1 MKVWHER
8 SSSSAQVWADILVRA
23 LAGVALVAVSWTVIA
38 FSLVCIG
45 LPFASSIGGAASR
58 AVVLRRA
65 IWWGL
70 LAATIEVC
78 ALSIFLQL
86 NSAKAAVI
94 LILSTCMLGI
104 PGWRM
109 FVRSKPSSFRI
120 TSNKMILIG
129 ALGFA
134 QLFLALAA
142 LGPVTGYDSGL
153 YHLGAI
159 KYASDFSA
167 LPGLA
172 NLYGPLGYGTAEF
185 PLAAILGNGPWGVEG
200 FRLLN
205 GLIMGLVALDL
216 SLRLIS
222 RRSTPGLYIML
233 AGVITAWIPMVAL
246 SDFWVTSPSQD
257 SAVFALVIVSLAYL
271 GDACFGSGQIANSAV
286 AIALGVST
294 FLIRTTTVIFLIS
307 LVVVVCVITYRRRAR
322 LRPRT
327 IYGAGAL
334 VLVISLSAA
343 AVMAGRDYILSGWLF
358 YPLSILPFGVPWR
371 AADPESLRMATLG
384 FARDPDRTWESISGW
399 EWAGAWLSRLPRE
412 WAFWEFVA
420 LCCVLLIVILIAV
433 ALKFHPRSLKWV
445 FLTMVPSAVTVI
457 VWWTTSPPAFRFIWG
472 PLFSLAAIP
481 VGAGLWRL
489 SRWDVLDGKFAGLT
503 LFCCAVPIMVVTL
516 FSAVA
521 RFDRGSLT
529 EHRSWVLGVSIP
541 YAVAPVPLPPVQREI
556 LSSGLEISSPIETD
570 QCWGQYPM
578 CTPQTVPTLR
588 LLGDSLSGG
597 FLG

>member
-1 MKVWHER
+1 MVWLAR
-8 SSSSAQVWADILVRA
+8 SSSSAQVWADFLVRV
-23 LAGVALVAVSWTVIA
+23 LAGVGLVAVSWVVIA
-38 FSLVCIG
+38 LSLVSIG
-45 LPFASSIGGAASR
+45 LPFATSVGDAASR
-58 AVVLRRA
+58 VVVLRRA

-70 LAATIEVC
+70 LVVTIEVC
-78 ALSIFLQL
+78 ALSIFVQL
-86 NSAKAAVI
+86 NSAKAAVV
-94 LILSTCMLGI
+94 LILTTCIFGI
-104 PGWRM
+104 PGWTM
-109 FVRSKPSSFRI
+109 LVRSRPSSTRV
-120 TSNKMILIG
+120 TGNKMLLIG
-129 ALGFA
+129 ALILA

-159 KYASDFSA
+159 RYASDFSA

-216 SLRLIS
+216 GLRLVL
-222 RRSTPGLYIML
+222 RRSSPGLYILL
-233 AGVITAWIPMVAL
+233 AGVVTAWIPMVAL

-257 SAVFALVIVSLAYL
+257 SAVFAVVIVSLAYL
-271 GDACFGSGQIANSAV
+271 GDACFGKGQVANSSI
-286 AIALGVST
+286 AILLGVSAL
-294 FLIRTTTVIFLIS
+294 LIRSTMAIFLIS
-307 LVVVVCVITYRRRAR
+307 LLAVVCVTLYRRRAS
-322 LRPRT
+322 LQPRM
-327 IYGAGAL
+327 IFRAGGL
-334 VLVISLSAA
+334 VFLISVSGA
-343 AVMAGRDYILSGWLF
+343 AVMAGRDYILSGWLL

-371 AADPESLRMATLG
+371 AADPESLRLATLG
-384 FARDPDRTWESISGW
+384 FARDPARTWESISGW
-399 EWAGAWLSRLPRE
+399 EWTGAWLSRVPNE

-420 LCCVLLIVILIAV
+420 LLCVLLTVILIV
-433 ALKFHPRSLKWV
+433 AALRLHLRSLMWV

-481 VGAGLWRL
+481 IGAGLWRI
-489 SRWDVLDGKFAGLT
+489 SKGDVLGGKLAGVAL
-503 LFCCAVPIMVVTL
+503 LVSAAPIVIVTL
-516 FSAVA
+516 FSATA
-521 RFDRGSLT
+521 RFDRESLT
-529 EHRSWVLGVSIP
+529 EHHSWVMGVSIP
-541 YAVAPVPLPPVQREI
+541 YAVAPVPLPPVQRET